1 MKKQIQQF
9 KLASLAAV
17 ATVTML
23 ASQTPALTYSAVSL
37 TKMPPALEQMVAK
50 ANGKNIPILVM
61 KTDASDTVEK
71 YAESLGV
78 DIRLRIE
85 MINAFAAE
93 VDAATL
99 YKLANHSGVKWIS
112 PDGEMESSNVLPP
125 RAGEGG
131 KRGSEGASFVQAA
144 EYTPMGSPSRALRVI
159 NAPYVWQMGYTG
171 KGIGVAVID
180 SGITPFADLSSPT
193 NRLVASVDLDGDNV
207 YSTLDS
213 YGHGTHVASVIAS
226 NGLATGYMGVAPEAN
241 IINVKVADGLGKAK
255 VSSVVAGMEWVLRN
269 KSAYNI
275 RVANLSLNTT
285 WVESYH
291 TSPLNAAA
299 EILWFNNIVVVTSA
313 GNRGAN
319 TVYAPAN
326 DPFVIT
332 VGGIANY
339 GTDQLYD
346 DAVATFSS
354 YGRTE
359 SGFDKPDVVAHAY
372 GIYGVA
378 AKNSH
383 LYNNYPGFR
392 LGSNGFMMTG
402 TSAAAPLASG
412 TIATMLH
419 SNPAMT
425 PDQAK
430 YRLKATT
437 YGTDY
442 CPNCYTTMAGAGQ
455 IDAEWAITYN
465 TTASANTNIPISK
478 LIVSSGLN
486 NVVGSSVSWNS
497 VSWNSV
503 SWNSVSWNSVSWNS
517 TAWSSGLQ
525 TSVFL
530 QRSTTGGSG
539 KVEGDLLSENFDV
552 TIDKAVT
559 TASK

>member
-1 MKKQIQQF
+1 MKKQIKQF

-23 ASQTPALTYSAVSL
+23 ASQTPALSYETVSL
-37 TKMPPALEQMVAK
+37 TKMPPALSQMAAK
-50 ANGKNIPILVM
+50 ATGKNIPILVM
-61 KTDASDTVEK
+61 KTDSSDTVEK

-78 DIRLRIE
+78 EIRLRIE
-85 MINAFAAE
+85 MLNAFAAE

-99 YKLANHSGVKWIS
+99 YKLAKHNGVKWVS
-112 PDGEMESSNVLPP
+112 PDGEMESSAMMPAA
-125 RAGEGG
+125 RGEGT
-131 KRGSEGASFVQAA
+131 SLAEQAQ
-144 EYTPMGSPSRALRVI
+144 YNTIGSPLRAVRAI
-159 NAPYVWQMGYTG
+159 NAPAVWQAGYTG
-171 KGIGVAVID
+171 RGVGVAVID
-180 SGITPFADLSSPT
+180 SGITPFSDLSIPT
-193 NRLVASVDLDGDNV
+193 NRLVAAVDLDGDSVN
-207 YSTLDS
+207 STDDD

-226 NGLATGYMGVAPEAN
+226 NGLATSYMGVAPEAN
-241 IINVKVADGLGKAK
+241 IINVKVADGRGKAK

-269 KSAYNI
+269 KAAYNI

-313 GNRGAN
+313 GNRGPN

-332 VGGIANY
+332 VGGIANA
-339 GTDQLYD
+339 GTDTLMD
-346 DAVATFSS
+346 DAIASFSS

-359 SGFDKPDVVAHAY
+359 SGFAKPDVVAHAY
-372 GIYGVA
+372 GIYGVG
-378 AKNSH
+378 AKTPVKSSY
-383 LYNNYPGFR
+383 LYATYPNFR
-392 LGSNGFMMTG
+392 SGANGFMMTG
-402 TSAAAPLASG
+402 TSAAAPLAAG
-412 TIATMLH
+412 TVALMLQAH
-419 SNPAMT
+419 PTIT
-425 PDQAK
+425 PDQVK
-430 YRLKATT
+430 YRLSVTA
-437 YGTDY
+437 YGIDY
-442 CPNCYTTMAGAGQ
+442 CPACTAAVAGAGQ
-455 IDAEWAITYN
+455 IDADWAISFN
-465 TTASANTNIPISK
+465 TSNSANTNIPISK
-478 LIVSSGLN
+478 LIVNSGLN

-525 TSVFL
+525 TSVFF

-539 KVEGDLLSENFDV
+539 KADGDLLDENFD
-552 TIDKAVT
+552 IDVKKEAP